1 MYARNHG
8 CMETK
13 REPRLLTQD
22 ELARYLG
29 VKPGTLSAWRY
40 RRQGPP
46 AVKVGHL
53 IRYRPVVAWLEE
65 RQKVGAS

>member
-1 MYARNHG
+1 
-8 CMETK
+8 METK

-40 RRQGPP
+40 RGQGPP

-53 IRYRPVVAWLEE
+53 VRYRPQDVNAWLNE
-65 RQKVGAS
+65 RLGVGG

>member
-1 MYARNHG
+1 
-8 CMETK
+8 METK
-13 REPRLLTQD
+13 REPRLLTQA

-40 RRQGPP
+40 RQQGPP

-53 IRYRPVVAWLEE
+53 IRYRPRDVIAWLEE